1 MKKNKIIE
9 EILKDLVRKIKDE
22 QPIKPKD
29 KDDYL
34 YDRPK
39 FMTRYSSPYD
49 KYHYWMD
56 IETLRVM
63 IYQLHFFNHI
73 VFTDD
78 DNKDIRNNKLI
89 QEKSL

>member
-1 MKKNKIIE
+1 
-9 EILKDLVRKIKDE
+9 
-22 QPIKPKD
+22 
-29 KDDYL
+29 
-34 YDRPK
+34 
-39 FMTRYSSPYD
+39 MTRYSSPYD

-56 IETLRVM
+56 IETLRIM

-89 QEKSL
+89 QEKTI